1 MPPPVTVT
9 DLRPAQPAD
18 RWDIGPVRGLDI
30 VGMPQLAHHVD
41 AHPGTLDDVLV
52 LYINHAISD
61 ALMVARGL
69 RRVGA
74 QLTSVLIPYHGADG
88 PTHHAVRRGFRALGP
103 TFHPEPAAP
112 GDFAARMRATVREAV
127 LQVARH
133 AELEDRAWMIVEDGG
148 YAFPLLHDD
157 PDLRPHLAR
166 CLGAVEHTTRGRWN
180 YEYAEFD
187 DVPRTARLLE
197 RPAVTI
203 SGSALKTAHE
213 AGFVAQALLDECHWL
228 LRRDHQ
234 FLRHR
239 AVAVVGYGRVGKA
252 LAREIARVDAHV
264 LVVDP
269 AGGQPEPG
277 MTAASLVQ
285 AVTAGAFLVFGA
297 TGTSSFTPTALTAF
311 LQRSPRDTLYLAS
324 ASSKA
329 VEFADLIAELD
340 RATGDDTYAALMA
353 GGPAT
358 VLAEPD
364 PDVGTRYRIRYADG
378 DTKQVVLLGNGYPVI
393 FYPAD
398 THGAPNRAMDPVMT
412 QLFLAAAG
420 LPASDSLPPRVHDLD
435 LLRQLPDHAL
445 PAPWRSLVDETGL
458 LAHWCALNGID
469 WPAYRRKTGFTPIP
483 ARRQPSRRRT

>member
-1 MPPPVTVT
+1 MTTTSTPTSTVT
-9 DLRPAQPAD
+9 DLRPEQPHE

-30 VGMPQLAHHVD
+30 VGMPQLARHVD
-41 AHPGTLDDVLV
+41 AHPGALDDVLV

-61 ALMVARGL
+61 ALMVARGF
-69 RRVGA
+69 RRLGA
-74 QLTSVLIPYHGADG
+74 RLTNVLIPYHGADG
-88 PTHHAVRRGFRALGP
+88 ATQRAVRRAFDMLGP
-103 TFHPEPAAP
+103 TFAPAHAAP
-112 GDFAARMRATVREAV
+112 SDFPAVMRGAVRDAIV
-127 LQVARH
+127 QVGRQAH
-133 AELEDRAWMIVEDGG
+133 LEDTPWMIVEDGG

-157 PDLRPHLAR
+157 PDLRPYLQT

-187 DVPRTARLLE
+187 GVPRTARLLE

-213 AGFVAQALLDECHWL
+213 AGFVAQALLDECHFL

-252 LAREIARVDAHV
+252 LARELAHIDADV

-269 AGGQPEPG
+269 AAGNPETGLLPA
-277 MTAASLVQ
+277 TLVE
-285 AVTAGAFLVFGA
+285 AITAGAFLVFGA
-297 TGTSSFTPTALTAF
+297 TGTSSFTPAALTAF

-329 VEFADLIAELD
+329 VEFAGLITELE
-340 RATGDDTYAALMA
+340 RATGDPGHAAAIA

-358 VLAEPD
+358 VTAERD
-364 PDVGTRYRIRYADG
+364 PDVGTRYRIRFADG
-378 DTKQVVLLGNGYPVI
+378 DTKQLVLLGNGYPVI
-393 FYPAD
+393 FYPGD

-412 QLFLAAAG
+412 QLFLAAVG
-420 LPASDSLPPRVHDLD
+420 LPNAAPLLPRIHDLD
-435 LLRQLPDHAL
+435 LLRALPDL
-445 PAPWRSLVDETGL
+445 PPAWCSLVDESAL
-458 LAHWCALNGID
+458 LAQWCTLNGID
-469 WPAYRRKTGFTPIP
+469 WPTYRRRTGFAAIP
-483 ARRQPSRRRT
+483 ARRRP